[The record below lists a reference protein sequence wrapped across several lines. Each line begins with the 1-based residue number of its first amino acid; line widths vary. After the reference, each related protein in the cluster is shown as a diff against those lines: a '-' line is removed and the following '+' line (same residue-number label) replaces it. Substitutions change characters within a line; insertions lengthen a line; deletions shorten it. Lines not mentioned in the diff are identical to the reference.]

1 MKFSIGDK
9 MADLGG
15 IFLAHIFKLPVL
27 IFFLLMK
34 TSTVGYDFV
43 RKTGIP
49 WFRRESIAGFHYLS
63 LKGRQAWQNFSF
75 KKSFQA
81 FQIKGKW
88 IAVTSG
94 AVFAVMFVLVGLDF
108 EGLYAPVRI
117 SERLYLIEHADPYVG
132 DMEKFE
138 EKVKEVAASLDIP
151 PEWLMAVMYSES
163 KLNPSVIN
171 RRGSGATGL
180 IQFMVPTVR
189 ELNDRLGT
197 NYYMSDI
204 RKMEAHH
211 QMELVRE
218 YLQTVRER
226 YGEYESLTDLYLAI
240 LYPKALEFGPSYVMY
255 AKPTKMYNQ
264 NIGLDENKDGSV
276 TVTDISDRMRR
287 LFPTAFYKAK

>member
-34 TSTVGYDFV
+34 TTTVGYDFL
-43 RKTGIP
+43 RTTGIP
-49 WFRRESIAGFHYLS
+49 WFRKESVAAFRYLLQKSRE
-63 LKGRQAWQNFSF
+63 AWRSFSF
-75 KKSFQA
+75 REMFHLIRIQ
-81 FQIKGKW
+81 GKW
-88 IAVTSG
+88 VAVTSG
-94 AVFAVMFVLVGLDF
+94 AISIVGFIFIGLDF
-108 EGLYAPVRI
+108 EGLYAPVRL
-117 SERLYLIEHADPYVG
+117 SERLYLIEHADPYVA
-132 DMEKFE
+132 DMDKFE
-138 EKVKEVAASLDIP
+138 EKVKEVARSLDVP

-197 NYYMSDI
+197 NYYMSDV
-204 RKMEAHH
+204 RKMEAHQ

-240 LYPKALEFGPSYVMY
+240 LYPKALEFGPTYVLY

-264 NIGLDENKDGSV
+264 NVGLDENKDGSV

-287 LFPTAFYKAK
+287 LFPTAFYKMK